1 MLDLGVYSKVYT
13 WYQLI
18 IHSLETQMK
27 IGEFAN
33 QLGVSTDTLRY
44 YEKHN
49 LLTPLSRTETGYRDY
64 GEEAIKQMQFILR
77 AKNVGFSLAEIK
89 ELLQIKFKKH
99 QHSCHEVKELTIQK
113 RDLVAD
119 RIAELT
125 RFYQSLSLLA
135 DKCCGGEEP
144 ADHCSILTTLEDIDG
159 LTQ

>member
-13 WYQLI
+13 WHQLI

-49 LLTPLSRTETGYRDY
+49 LLTPSNRTGSGYRDY
-64 GEEAIKQMQFILR
+64 GEADLKQMKFILR

-99 QHSCHEVKELTIQK
+99 QHSCHEVKDLTLQK
-113 RDLVAD
+113 RDLVAE

-125 RFYQSLSLLA
+125 RFHQSLSVLA
-135 DKCCGGEEP
+135 DKCCGGQEP
-144 ADHCSILTTLEDIDG
+144 ADNCSILTTLEDIDG

>member
-1 MLDLGVYSKVYT
+1 
-13 WYQLI
+13 
-18 IHSLETQMK
+18 MK

-49 LLTPLSRTETGYRDY
+49 LLTLSNRTGSGYRDY
-64 GEEAIKQMQFILR
+64 GEVELKQMKFILR

-99 QHSCHEVKELTIQK
+99 QHSCHEVKDLTLQK
-113 RDLVAD
+113 RDLVAE

-125 RFYQSLSLLA
+125 RFHQSLSVLA
-135 DKCCGGEEP
+135 DKCCGGQEP
-144 ADHCSILTTLEDIDG
+144 ADNCSILTTLEDIDG